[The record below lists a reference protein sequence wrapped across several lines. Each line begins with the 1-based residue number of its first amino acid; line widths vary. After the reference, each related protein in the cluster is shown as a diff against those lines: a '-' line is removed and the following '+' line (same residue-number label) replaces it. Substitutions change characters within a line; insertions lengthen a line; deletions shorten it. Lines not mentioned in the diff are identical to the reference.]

1 MLILVDKSHILIT
14 ESIDN
19 VTSFLLSCVSLIST
33 IPVISLSVNVTTGYF
48 LNGLNL
54 LSLYYYDILPYV
66 DWIIKTTY
74 YKLLTWRWN
83 WDYCVIENYW
93 LLFT

>member
-33 IPVISLSVNVTTGYF
+33 IPVISLSVNVTAGYL

-66 DWIIKTTY
+66 D
-74 YKLLTWRWN
+74 
-83 WDYCVIENYW
+83 
-93 LLFT
+93 